1 MRSRSPPTLL
11 LAVGY
16 VTGALLPTLPG
27 SLSPFLLLVFFLP
40 IALWSR
46 TARGVT
52 GFVFAVL
59 AGIASGA
66 REPTPPC
73 TSRLRDGSTLQLS
86 GWVASQT
93 PGGSRQLQ
101 VGDGLPPGCRG
112 LVRVVGPS
120 RPGQVR
126 GGGAT
131 VGQAATVSGTWRSG
145 RSPSEG
151 GVLFADHEES
161 ATSLNPLL
169 PRAVL
174 LRLRGWAWRRLRL
187 LYPERHSLASGLI
200 LARKEGIS
208 PERRNDFAV
217 SGVAHLLAISGFH
230 VGVIAAIAVALT
242 RSIPGTTLRAVVPLT
257 ATWLYV
263 ALIGA
268 PEAAV
273 RACLLLSLAF
283 LGRVFGRRIHAVGAL
298 ASALLAFGVMR
309 PGSLLRPGV
318 QLSFAGAFGL
328 AAWSG
333 AIEEAMAN
341 NRSLRHL
348 PKALRSGLAA
358 GLSATV
364 ATAPIAAWH
373 FDRFSI
379 VGLPVTLITS
389 PLVAM
394 AIPGII
400 LSLVVS
406 AVSAPAGAFLAGGVD
421 VLLWSFDGV
430 VAYAASLPWAAMWI
444 PRPWVLGGLAGA
456 VLGARVIADA
466 TRFSVRTRVGL
477 RAIGILIG
485 VTVAPIVGGAL
496 RSHELELITLDV
508 GQGDA
513 LLLRTPQGRW
523 VLIDTGPRARGRDA
537 GRRVIVPYLLRRGAT
552 RLDLMVLSH
561 PDLDHIGGAPAVL
574 RTLEVGAVVDPGLPV
589 GKGIYVDLLE
599 IAKEHGVPWDAVHS
613 GQVLEIDDVKLT
625 VLHPSAAFLNT
636 TPPPSANDASVVLM
650 LEYGGFRSILT
661 GDAPVEVEE
670 IITRNGWTRDIDVLK
685 VGHHGSRTSTS
696 WTFLAAARPEV
707 ALISAGAGNS
717 FGHPHPEVMQSLAA
731 AGVETFRT
739 DQQGTLR
746 VRVRGDGSYTVQTE
760 R

>member
-1 MRSRSPPTLL
+1 M
-11 LAVGY
+11 G
-16 VTGALLPTLPG
+16 
-27 SLSPFLLLVFFLP
+27 
-40 IALWSR
+40 
-46 TARGVT
+46 
-52 GFVFAVL
+52 
-59 AGIASGA
+59 
-66 REPTPPC
+66 EPTNRC
-73 TSRLRDGSTLQLS
+73 TSSLRDGSAVQIS

-93 PGGSRQLQ
+93 PGGSRQIR
-101 VGDGLPPGCRG
+101 VEDGLPPGCGG
-112 LVRVVGPS
+112 LLRIVGPS
-120 RPGQVR
+120 RPGTGV
-126 GGGAT
+126 GAT
-131 VGQAATVSGTWRSG
+131 VGAAVTISGTWRSG
-145 RSPSEG
+145 RAPGDG
-151 GVLFADHEES
+151 GVVFADHEEA
-161 ATSLNPLL
+161 ATTLNPLL
-169 PRAVL
+169 PRAIL
-174 LRLRGWAWRRLRL
+174 LRLRGWAWVRLQL
-187 LYPERHSLASGLI
+187 LYPERHALASGLI

-208 PERRNDFAV
+208 PERRDDFAV
-217 SGVAHLLAISGFH
+217 AGVAHLLAISGFH

-242 RSIPGTTLRAVVPLT
+242 RSIPGTTLRAIVPLI

-283 LGRVFGRRIHAVGAL
+283 LGRIFGRRIHAVGAL
-298 ASALLAFGVMR
+298 ASALLAFGVVR
-309 PGSLLRPGV
+309 PESLHQAGV

-333 AIEEAMAN
+333 PLERAIAN
-341 NRSLRHL
+341 TRVLCRL
-348 PKALRSGLAA
+348 PKTLRSGLAA
-358 GLSATV
+358 GISATI

-400 LSLVVS
+400 ISLIVS
-406 AVSAPAGAFLAGGVD
+406 AVSAPAGAFIAGGVD
-421 VLLWSFDGV
+421 LLLLSFDTV
-430 VAYAASLPWAAMWI
+430 VARAAALPWAAIWI
-444 PRPWVLGGLAGA
+444 PRPWILGGLAGA
-456 VLGARVIADA
+456 TLGARVIADA
-466 TRFSVRTRVGL
+466 GRFSTRTRVGL
-477 RAIGILIG
+477 RVIGILIG
-485 VTVAPIVGGAL
+485 VTVAPILGGVL
-496 RSHELELITLDV
+496 RSNELELIALDV

-513 LLLRTPQGRW
+513 LLLRTPRGRW

-537 GRRVIVPYLLRRGAT
+537 GRRVIVPYLLRRGVT

-574 RTLEVGAVVDPGLPV
+574 RSLEVGAVVDPGLPV

-599 IAKEHGVPWDAVHS
+599 LAREQGVPWDAVRS
-613 GQVLEIDDVKLT
+613 GQVLEIDEVRLT

-650 LEYGGFRSILT
+650 LEYGKFRSILT

-670 IITRNGWTRDIDVLK
+670 IIMQAGWTQDIDVLK

-696 WTFLAAARPEV
+696 WTFLAATRPEV

-731 AGVETFRT
+731 AGVETYRT
-739 DQQGTLR
+739 DRQGTIR
-746 VRVRGDGSYTVQTE
+746 VRIRGDGSYTVQTE